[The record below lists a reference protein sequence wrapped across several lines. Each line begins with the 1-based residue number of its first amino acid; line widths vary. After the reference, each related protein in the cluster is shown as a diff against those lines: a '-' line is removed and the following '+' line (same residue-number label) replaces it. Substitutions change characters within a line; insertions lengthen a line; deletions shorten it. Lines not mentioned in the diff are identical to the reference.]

1 MIQVTDHACFVGR
14 KSIQLMKKL
23 FQFVALA
30 TVLLAAT
37 QPLLANTA
45 CTQPRCE
52 DSPDCS
58 THFDSMAIPNS
69 AMQYILASSPATS
82 SVVFPEAGCSYGTCW
97 PESDSSTLLAVTPP
111 TSRLASRTLFMPVA
125 PFSASHAFILAARSP
140 EDAATGAVPRH
151 ILFQV
156 FRI

>member
-1 MIQVTDHACFVGR
+1 
-14 KSIQLMKKL
+14 MKRL

-30 TVLLAAT
+30 IVLLAAA

-45 CTQPRCE
+45 CTQPQCE
-52 DSPDCS
+52 GSPDCS
-58 THFDSMAIPNS
+58 THFDSMAIPSS

-82 SVVFPEAGCSYGTCW
+82 SVVLPEAGCSYGTCW
-97 PESDSSTLLAVTPP
+97 LELDSAKLLAVTPP
-111 TSRLASRTLFMPVA
+111 TSRLASRTLLMPVA
-125 PFSASHAFILAARSP
+125 PFSGSDAVILPVRSP
-140 EDAATGAVPRH
+140 GDVATGAVPRH

>member
-1 MIQVTDHACFVGR
+1 
-14 KSIQLMKKL
+14 MKRL

-30 TVLLAAT
+30 IVLLAAA

-52 DSPDCS
+52 GSPDCS
-58 THFDSMAIPNS
+58 THFDSTAIPNS
-69 AMQYILASSPATS
+69 GMQYILASSPATS
-82 SVVFPEAGCSYGTCW
+82 SVVFPEAGCGYGTCW
-97 PESDSSTLLAVTPP
+97 LESDSATLLAVTPP
-111 TSRLASRTLFMPVA
+111 TSRLASRTFLMPVA
-125 PFSASHAFILAARSP
+125 PFSASQAVILAAGSP
-140 EDAATGAVPRH
+140 QDVAAGAVPRH